1 MSKNAEGIDL
11 PFNPNPSPPASN
23 KFNTNAT
30 TTVPV
35 DGKRKRVKSLLTSMP
50 IGGNCPVCQTS
61 DYVSLPLN
69 LKVITVACSS
79 CGVVYIKGIISRR
92 DDESDS

>member
-1 MSKNAEGIDL
+1 MSKNAEGVDL
-11 PFNPNPSPPASN
+11 PFNPNPSPPAPN

-35 DGKRKRVKSLLTSMP
+35 DNKKKKIRSLLNSMP
-50 IGGNCPVCQTS
+50 SGGNCPVCKNT
-61 DYVSLPLN
+61 DYVPLSLN

-79 CGVVYIKGIISRR
+79 CGVVYIRGVISRR
-92 DDESDS
+92 DDESGS